1 MENGTYHWTPD
12 GGDGKKSRPKRPS
25 GKQVGKFLIA
35 AVAVILVLVTA
46 STCWY
51 TVDDKH
57 QAVVT
62 TFGKVTDVTG
72 AGVHFKLPFG
82 IQKAQKV
89 AVNVYQKIELGY
101 RTDDSTPEGYEVVDD
116 EGKMITGDY
125 NIVNVDFFVEY
136 KVPLRLLLP
145 GRGSAKPD
153 SKPDPQCGGLHSGR
167 RCPHRRQ
174 GGHSDAGEIPGY
186 GGAPGV

>member
-57 QAVVT
+57 QAVARSPMSPVQ
-62 TFGKVTDVTG
+62 
-72 AGVHFKLPFG
+72 A
-82 IQKAQKV
+82 
-89 AVNVYQKIELGY
+89 
-101 RTDDSTPEGYEVVDD
+101 STLSFP
-116 EGKMITGDY
+116 
-125 NIVNVDFFVEY
+125 
-136 KVPLRLLLP
+136 
-145 GRGSAKPD
+145 SAF
-153 SKPDPQCGGLHSGR
+153 R
-167 RCPHRRQ
+167 RPRR
-174 GGHSDAGEIPGY
+174 
-186 GGAPGV
+186 

>member
-82 IQKAQKV
+82 IQ
-89 AVNVYQKIELGY
+89 
-101 RTDDSTPEGYEVVDD
+101 
-116 EGKMITGDY
+116 
-125 NIVNVDFFVEY
+125 
-136 KVPLRLLLP
+136 
-145 GRGSAKPD
+145 
-153 SKPDPQCGGLHSGR
+153 
-167 RCPHRRQ
+167 
-174 GGHSDAGEIPGY
+174 
-186 GGAPGV
+186 